1 MNAHIDVTDVIL
13 ETERLI
19 LRPWTMNDLDDFYE
33 YASQSGVGEMAGWK
47 AHESIDESRKIL
59 TMFMKEKKTFAI
71 EYKDNHKVI
80 GSLGIEVDRLKDDP
94 EYQSLYGREIGYVL
108 NKDYWGAGLM
118 PEAVQCVI
126 QYCFKQLHYVYLL
139 CGYYNKNNKSRR
151 VNEKCG
157 FQFLKE
163 VDFHTRMGTV
173 EPGKLNI
180 IKK

>member
-1 MNAHIDVTDVIL
+1 MALKVKLENQDVDTSKVDIPL
-13 ETERLI
+13 FAT
-19 LRPWTMNDLDDFYE
+19 
-33 YASQSGVGEMAGWK
+33 GVGEMAGWK

-126 QYCFKQLHYVYLL
+126 QYLSLIH
-139 CGYYNKNNKSRR
+139 
-151 VNEKCG
+151 
-157 FQFLKE
+157 
-163 VDFHTRMGTV
+163 
-173 EPGKLNI
+173 I
-180 IKK
+180 